1 MLSCCVHMPRMGS
14 GSMDGCLFF
23 FSGTNLYRP
32 TLYGCTY
39 VVVTSLLAIP
49 SQESGIIECKPE
61 TENFRQYLVQWSP
74 FSVQGREI
82 FVLVYV
88 FGGR

>member
-1 MLSCCVHMPRMGS
+1 MVVHSNKP
-14 GSMDGCLFF
+14 
-23 FSGTNLYRP
+23 
-32 TLYGCTY
+32 
-39 VVVTSLLAIP
+39 AIP
-49 SQESGIIECKPE
+49 RRVECKPE